1 MKPYKEIYEIVKS
14 TLSEYRFFHSQCVA
28 NRCVELASIYQ
39 VDKDAARLVGI
50 VHDIAKEMPPEE
62 KVKYCKENHLGI
74 DEIEKENVGLLHGKI
89 AADIAKKQFGFSEDL
104 CSAIC
109 YHTTGKENMSLLDKI
124 LYVADFIEVHRDKAD
139 HLPELRKLAFEDLD
153 EALYQILKGTL
164 NYLKRKGSPI
174 DPMTKETFEYYHS
187 LRSLSDRKELV

>member
-1 MKPYKEIYEIVKS
+1 MKPYKEIYEIVKN
-14 TLSEYRFFHSQCVA
+14 TLSEYRFFHSECVA

-62 KVKYCKENHLGI
+62 KVKYCKENHLEI
-74 DEIEKENVGLLHGKI
+74 DEIEKNNVGLLHGKI

-104 CSAIC
+104 CSPIR

-124 LYVADFIEVHRDKAD
+124 LYVADMTSEDRKFPDKRYVIE
-139 HLPELRKLAFEDLD
+139 LANKNLD
-153 EALYQILKGTL
+153 ECVKYILKVGINQRISQNKKVHL
-164 NYLKRKGSPI
+164 NSLKALNFF
-174 DPMTKETFEYYHS
+174 ME
-187 LRSLSDRKELV
+187 

>member
-1 MKPYKEIYEIVKS
+1 MKSYKEIYEIVKS
-14 TLSEYRFFHSQCVA
+14 TLSEYRFFHSECVA

-62 KVKYCKENHLGI
+62 KIKYCKENYLEI
-74 DEIEKENVGLLHGKI
+74 DEIEKDNVGLLHGKI

-124 LYVADFIEVHRDKAD
+124 LYVADMTSQD
-139 HLPELRKLAFEDLD
+139 RKFENKEYIINLGNKDLD
-153 EALYQILKGTL
+153 ECVKYILKEGIHLRIAKNKKIHL
-164 NYLKRKGSPI
+164 NSVKALNFF
-174 DPMTKETFEYYHS
+174 ME
-187 LRSLSDRKELV
+187 